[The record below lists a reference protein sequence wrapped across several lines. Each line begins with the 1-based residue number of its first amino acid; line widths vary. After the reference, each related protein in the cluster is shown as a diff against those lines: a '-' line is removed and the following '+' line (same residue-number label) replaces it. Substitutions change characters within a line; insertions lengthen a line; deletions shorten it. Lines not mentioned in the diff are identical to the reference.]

1 MPSSSKAL
9 QQFSDL
15 PDDARARLP
24 VVCALFGISAP
35 TVWRWAR
42 TGRLPAPIKHGGV
55 TAWRVGDL
63 RAALSQAA

>member
-1 MPSSSKAL
+1 MPTTTNAL
-9 QQFSDL
+9 EQFTNL

-35 TVWRWAR
+35 TVWRW
-42 TGRLPAPIKHGGV
+42 TKSGRLPTPVRQGGV

-63 RAALSQAA
+63 RRVLAQA